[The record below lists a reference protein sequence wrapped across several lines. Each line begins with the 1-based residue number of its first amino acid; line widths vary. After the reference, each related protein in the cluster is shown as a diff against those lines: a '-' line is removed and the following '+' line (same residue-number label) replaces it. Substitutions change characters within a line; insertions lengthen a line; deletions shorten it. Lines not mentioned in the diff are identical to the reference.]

1 VVAYCNALRWAAL
14 YCIALQR
21 GYRAGARTVQYVTER
36 AILKRLYSGAH
47 IRGSA
52 IAYTEMHYST
62 TRITAPYRTTV
73 KARGWGSMAHTGTHY
88 TGHGYRVCIGLYWA
102 VLGYIV

>member
-1 VVAYCNALRWAAL
+1 
-14 YCIALQR
+14 
-21 GYRAGARTVQYVTER
+21 
-36 AILKRLYSGAH
+36 
-47 IRGSA
+47 
-52 IAYTEMHYST
+52 MHYST
-62 TRITAPYRTTV
+62 TRITAPYSSTV